1 VTTITKVKGPLG
13 QFKRVDEA
21 RTTSGQRA
29 AALCHSLPS
38 DRRSATPLPVRST
51 HPPLCT
57 PALVLRSLPFG
68 ESDRIVTLLTARHGK
83 IAALARGASSSRRRF
98 GAALSPFGFGEAT
111 LRERRGQELWML
123 EELHVAR
130 GFARLPLELGRYG
143 HACYACELCLH
154 LCPPHEPEPVV
165 LELVL
170 ALLGYLDGLPLE
182 SKPAPEVLRAFE
194 IKLLAAVGLGVQLR
208 DCAACGDEVSTLGTL
223 PFDVARGGVLCPER
237 CFLGPVPG
245 HIGPLGGGL
254 TEEVRGALLRLDA
267 LPTAAIANGGSAD
280 WPELRLP
287 RPLQAAC
294 RDVLLSVLRHHL
306 GRDLRAVEFIAKM
319 NAVSA
324 VSP

>member
-1 VTTITKVKGPLG
+1 M
-13 QFKRVDEA
+13 
-21 RTTSGQRA
+21 
-29 AALCHSLPS
+29 
-38 DRRSATPLPVRST
+38 RSA

-68 ESDRIVTLLTARHGK
+68 EADRVVTLLTAQHGK
-83 IAALARGASSSRRRF
+83 IAALARGAASSRRRF
-98 GAALSPFGFGEAT
+98 GAALSPFGYGEAT
-111 LRERRGQELWML
+111 LRERRGQELWLL

-170 ALLGYLDGLPLE
+170 ALLGYLDALPLE
-182 SKPAPEVLRAFE
+182 QKPAPEVLRAFE

-208 DCAACGDEVSTLGTL
+208 DCAACGEEVALLQDEEPGSLDLQSRL

-237 CFLGPVPG
+237 CFHGPVPP
-245 HIGPLGGGL
+245 HLGPLGGGL
-254 TEEVRGALLRLDA
+254 PESVRAALLRLEELPLTA
-267 LPTAAIANGGSAD
+267 LQPG
-280 WPELRLP
+280 PERQELRLP
-287 RPLQAAC
+287 RPVQAAC

-319 NAVSA
+319 NALSVTA
-324 VSP
+324 P